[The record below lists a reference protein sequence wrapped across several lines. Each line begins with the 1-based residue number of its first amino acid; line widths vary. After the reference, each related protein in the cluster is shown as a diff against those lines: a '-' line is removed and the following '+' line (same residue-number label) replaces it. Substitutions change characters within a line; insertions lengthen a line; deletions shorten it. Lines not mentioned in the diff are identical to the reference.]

1 MKNDLKVRTP
11 MLHEWLTWNVFS
23 MIELAQSCGD
33 IESVGGETTEVAR
46 VKNGV
51 HQRSRKIRRRAA
63 TDQRR
68 YAKSGALMPSKPPIT
83 RLEYDAANAELE
95 EFKQAIDV

>member
-1 MKNDLKVRTP
+1 
-11 MLHEWLTWNVFS
+11 

-33 IESVGGETTEVAR
+33 VESVGGETTEVAR
-46 VKNGV
+46 VENCF

-68 YAKSGALMPSKPPIT
+68 YAESGVFLRSKPSIT